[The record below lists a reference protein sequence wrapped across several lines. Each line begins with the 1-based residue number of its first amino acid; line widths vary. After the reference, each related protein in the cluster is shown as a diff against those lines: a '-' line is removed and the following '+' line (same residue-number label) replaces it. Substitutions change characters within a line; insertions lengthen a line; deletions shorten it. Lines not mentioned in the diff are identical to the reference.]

1 MNEFEQKD
9 FEAARNCAD
18 LVKTDADS
26 ILAIFDNVDQT
37 MKLLYG
43 EAWQSSGADVS
54 QGRYQQIRK
63 NYEVFYNK
71 EMGMRKLQNYP
82 PYCYLCSI
90 TLSGRNEEKVIEAI
104 YRVVDDL
111 NSKLNKEAQILGP
124 ITPYISFEQNIHKRS
139 ILIKYRNIDLI
150 RDVLKQIIST
160 LKRKSTINI
169 TVNIDPYNF

>member
-54 QGRYQQIRK
+54 NGRYQQIRK
-63 NYEVFYNK
+63 NYEVFYNNVVTMK
-71 EMGMRKLQNYP
+71 DH
-82 PYCYLCSI
+82 
-90 TLSGRNEEKVIEAI
+90 I
-104 YRVVDDL
+104 YRVT
-111 NSKLNKEAQILGP
+111 SKNESADAA
-124 ITPYISFEQNIHKRS
+124 ISDAISNI
-139 ILIKYRNIDLI
+139 
-150 RDVLKQIIST
+150 
-160 LKRKSTINI
+160 
-169 TVNIDPYNF
+169 